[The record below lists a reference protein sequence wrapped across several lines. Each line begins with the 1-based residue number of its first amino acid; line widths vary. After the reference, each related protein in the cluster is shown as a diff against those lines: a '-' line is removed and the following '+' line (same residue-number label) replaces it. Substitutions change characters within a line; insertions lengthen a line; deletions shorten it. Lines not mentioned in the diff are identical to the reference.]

1 MPEPYIYEEP
11 LSELRSR
18 LAKMPTTDLQKLRLT
33 ELRKYAKRLGVKG
46 YSGLALGPLAEAV
59 RQMAVAATASSG
71 TFAAK
76 PKPGDKR
83 QREADRPVSAADEE
97 ESHRTAKRLST
108 DTTVTGETGRPD
120 AAMPTTIVSSAASGQ
135 AAAEKRRSTHAGFSS
150 YAASSSTSATVA
162 KPEDKTAAEED
173 ITNKVAAMDCI
184 EANTEDIEVSQRGSK
199 GSPHTCAGIPLH
211 PFELTTHAMHTCM
224 HAQACIQE
232 PVRALLQRQVAEQRQ
247 QKLQIEPVSTG
258 SATAK
263 VPALVSLSARH
274 ML

>member
-18 LAKMPTTDLQKLRLT
+18 LAKMPTTDWQKLRIT

-97 ESHRTAKRLST
+97 ESHRT
-108 DTTVTGETGRPD
+108 
-120 AAMPTTIVSSAASGQ
+120 
-135 AAAEKRRSTHAGFSS
+135 AEKRRSTHAGFSS

-247 QKLQIEPVSTG
+247 QNLQIEPVSTG
-258 SATAK
+258 STTAK
-263 VPALVSLSARH
+263 VPALCPCPSVICYNGIHMCMYLYIYIAIYIYIYMYLSIY
-274 ML
+274 